1 MKKTALFVAMLLIA
15 VSSCGERPDG
25 SSKYK
30 SLRSLQINDIE
41 ELKEKI
47 AEYEGSGRS
56 KAGYVSELSQL
67 HYKLGK
73 KFMERRNWDQAIAS
87 LEKSLGYGKDTAAT
101 YYSLGLAYANRGKE
115 LGRSEDIL
123 KAERNYRRALELN
136 RDFSDASYALGI
148 LLFYEREEREEGISV
163 MERLIAANR
172 SYYPAHFALGRFYYE
187 VDKKEKALSVY
198 EAIYPELEKRASSS
212 KQYQEYRDSCRENIE
227 RLMRELSGS

>member
-1 MKKTALFVAMLLIA
+1 MKKSILFITVLVIA
-15 VSSCGERPDG
+15 FSSCGERPNG

-41 ELKEKI
+41 DIKEKI
-47 AEYEGSGRS
+47 DEYERSGRG
-56 KAGYVSELSQL
+56 KAGNISELSQL

-73 KFMERRNWDQAIAS
+73 KFMERRNWDQAIIS
-87 LEKSLGYGKDTAAT
+87 FEKSLSYGKDTATT
-101 YYSLGLAYANRGKE
+101 YYSLGVSYANRGKE
-115 LGRSEDIL
+115 LNKSEDIM

-148 LLFYEREEREEGISV
+148 LLFYEKDEREEGIRV
-163 MERLIAANR
+163 MERLIASNR
-172 SYYPAHFALGRFYYE
+172 SYYSGHLALGRFYYD

-212 KQYQEYRDSCRENIE
+212 KQFQEYRDSCRENIE